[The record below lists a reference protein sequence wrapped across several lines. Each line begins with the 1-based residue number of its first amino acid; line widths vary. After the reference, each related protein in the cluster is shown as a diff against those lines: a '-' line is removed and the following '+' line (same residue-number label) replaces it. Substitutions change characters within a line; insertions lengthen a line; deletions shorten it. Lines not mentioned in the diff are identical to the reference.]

1 MGKGRAPCCDKEKVK
16 RGPWSPAEDLRLIS
30 FIQKHGHQNWRALPK
45 QAGLLR
51 CGKSCRL
58 RWINYLRPDVKRG
71 NFTKDEEDA
80 IIRLH
85 ETLGNRWSKIASHL
99 PGRTDNEIKNV
110 WNTHLKKRSVSK
122 NENVH
127 QKGESKESSMAT
139 SSSSSCISSS
149 SDKNSRGAFAMAV
162 SDKAQDFK
170 TDQLSNHGSSS
181 SRASSPSEE
190 LEGLSS
196 SSISSNITNSGGQVG
211 VSNPEGQVGSLFNFI
226 GGYYDANNN
235 TSEEVNK
242 PDILDAVFDI
252 PFESD
257 LEFWNMLDSLGPFQP
272 EGIQS
277 DDGTQSSNFE
287 EVENNK
293 WLLYLEHELGLESKD
308 GGEAEPLGPEMND
321 MVLKPEGEM
330 GMGHYHNTVQPYD
343 EPEAAK

>member
-122 NENVH
+122 SENVR
-127 QKGESKESSMAT
+127 QRGESKESSMAT

-149 SDKNSRGAFAMAV
+149 SDKNSRGALAMAV

-170 TDQLSNHGSSS
+170 TDELSNHGS

-196 SSISSNITNSGGQVG
+196 SSISSNITNSGQVG
-211 VSNPEGQVGSLFNFI
+211 VSNPEDQVGSLFNFI
-226 GGYYDANNN
+226 GGHYDANNN

-242 PDILDAVFDI
+242 PDILDAIFDI
-252 PFESD
+252 PLESD
-257 LEFWNMLDSLGPFQP
+257 LEFWNMLDSLGPYQP

-321 MVLKPEGEM
+321 MVMKPE
-330 GMGHYHNTVQPYD
+330 GHYHNTVQPYEAD
-343 EPEAAK
+343 AAK